1 MPKKI
6 TKKSKPEKVKK
17 VTPVK
22 PVKKEPVKEV
32 TPVKSSTP
40 VKKPAVSK
48 AAPKTMAD
56 LLKKTGYSLRGLK
69 RGQKLHGTVT
79 DITKKM
85 VTIDIGAKTEGIVID
100 KEFELAQ
107 DMLSGVKVGDSIEA
121 YIYNPENERGQIL
134 LSLKQ
139 TLLNR
144 RWDYFDE
151 LLKSGQVVSVKG
163 LEINKG
169 GIIVKVAGVR
179 GFVPSSQFG
188 RGYLGKLDTLQNKS
202 FDVKVIEVNRKNNR
216 LIFSEKAVSE
226 EAALA
231 HQAEALKK
239 VKPGDVLQGVVSGI
253 MPFGV
258 FVRADVSD
266 GAKIKDLF
274 LEGLVHISE
283 ISWEKV
289 DNPAHYYKVGDQ
301 LKVKVI
307 GVDVKASRLHL
318 SVKQLLPDPWLK
330 LVEKFPEGKKVKGK
344 ITRLAAYGA
353 FVNLASGVDG
363 LIHISK
369 IPSDSEFKVGQTL
382 ECFVEKVDAEHRRI
396 SLSLAL
402 IKKPVGY
409 K

>member
-1 MPKKI
+1 MPKKPI
-6 TKKSKPEKVKK
+6 KSKPAKVKK
-17 VTPVK
+17 VV
-22 PVKKEPVKEV
+22 
-32 TPVKSSTP
+32 S
-40 VKKPAVSK
+40 KKPAISK
-48 AAPKTMAD
+48 ALPTTMEQ
-56 LLKKTGYSLRGLK
+56 LLKKTGYALRGLK
-69 RGQKLHGTVT
+69 RGQKVKGIVT
-79 DITKKM
+79 DINPRM
-85 VTIDIGAKTEGIVID
+85 VLIDIGAKTEGIVTD
-100 KEFELAQ
+100 KELELSRE
-107 DMLSGVKVGDSIEA
+107 MMSGLKVGDEIEA

-139 TLLNR
+139 TLLNK

-151 LLKSGQVVSVKG
+151 LIKTGEVVRVKG

-179 GFVPSSQFG
+179 GFVPASQFG
-188 RGYLGKLDTLQNKS
+188 RSYLGHLEDLQNKS

-226 EAALA
+226 QAALA

-239 VKPGDVLQGVVSGI
+239 VKPGDVLTGVVSGI
-253 MPFGV
+253 MPFGI
-258 FVRADVSD
+258 FVRADISD
-266 GAKIKDLF
+266 GDKIKDLF

-289 DNPAHYYKVGDQ
+289 DNPANHYKVGDQ
-301 LKVKVI
+301 VKVKVI
-307 GVDVKASRLHL
+307 GVDVKSTRLHL
-318 SVKQLLPDPWLK
+318 SVKQLLADPWTEMAK
-330 LVEKFPEGKKVKGK
+330 KYTEGKKVKGK

-353 FVNLASGVDG
+353 FVNLSSGVDG

-369 IPSDSEFKVGQTL
+369 IPSDKEFKVGDSL

>member
-1 MPKKI
+1 MPKKPV
-6 TKKSKPEKVKK
+6 KSKPAKVNPPSPKLRRGK
-17 VTPVK
+17 EK
-22 PVKKEPVKEV
+22 PVSK
-32 TPVKSSTP
+32 TPPS
-40 VKKPAVSK
+40 
-48 AAPKTMAD
+48 TMAE
-56 LLKKTGYSLRGLK
+56 LLQKTGYNLRGLK
-69 RGQKLHGTVT
+69 RGQKVNGTVT
-79 DITKKM
+79 DLTKKM
-85 VTIDIGAKTEGIVID
+85 VVIDIGAKTEGIVID
-100 KEFELAQ
+100 KEFELSA
-107 DMLSGVKVGDSIEA
+107 DMLSGLKIGDAIEA

-139 TLLNR
+139 TLLNK

-151 LLKSGQVVSVKG
+151 LLKKGDVVSVKG

-188 RGYLGKLDTLQNKS
+188 RQYLGKLDSLQNKS
-202 FDVKVIEVNRKNNR
+202 FNVKVIEVNRKNNR

-226 EAALA
+226 QAALA
-231 HQAEALKK
+231 HQADALKK
-239 VKPGDVLQGVVSGI
+239 VKPGDVLEGVVSGI

-258 FVRADVSD
+258 FVRADISN
-266 GAKIKDLF
+266 GAKVKDLF

-289 DNPAHYYKVGDQ
+289 DNPAHYYKVGDSV
-301 LKVKVI
+301 KVKVI
-307 GVDVKASRLHL
+307 GVDIKSARLHL
-318 SVKQLLPDPWLK
+318 SVKQLLADPWLK
-330 LVEKFPEGKKVKGK
+330 LTKAYPEGKKVKGQ
-344 ITRLAAYGA
+344 ITRLAAFGA
-353 FVNLASGVDG
+353 FVNLSAGVDG

-369 IPSDSEFKVGQTL
+369 IPSDADFKVGQSI
-382 ECFVEKVDAEHRRI
+382 ECFVEKVDAEHRRM

>member
-1 MPKKI
+1 MPKKPV
-6 TKKSKPEKVKK
+6 KSKSVKVKK
-17 VTPVK
+17 PV
-22 PVKKEPVKEV
+22 
-32 TPVKSSTP
+32 
-40 VKKPAVSK
+40 VSK
-48 AAPKTMAD
+48 TAPKTMEA
-56 LLKKTGYSLRGLK
+56 LLKKTGYALRGLK
-69 RGQKLHGTVT
+69 RGQKVKGIVT
-79 DITKKM
+79 DINKRM
-85 VTIDIGAKTEGIVID
+85 VLIDIGAKTEGIVTD
-100 KEFELAQ
+100 KELELSRE
-107 DMLSGVKVGDSIEA
+107 MMSGLKVGDEIEA
-121 YIYNPENERGQIL
+121 FIQNPENERGQIL

-139 TLLNR
+139 TLLNK

-151 LLKSGQVVSVKG
+151 LIKTGEVVRVKG

-179 GFVPSSQFG
+179 GFVPASQFG
-188 RGYLGKLDTLQNKS
+188 RSYLGHLEDLQNKS

-226 EAALA
+226 QAALA

-239 VKPGDVLQGVVSGI
+239 VKPGDVLSGVVSGI
-253 MPFGV
+253 MPFGI
-258 FVRADVSD
+258 FVRADVAD
-266 GAKIKDLF
+266 GQKVKDLF

-289 DNPAHYYKVGDQ
+289 DNPANHYKVGDQ
-301 LKVKVI
+301 VKVKVI
-307 GVDVKASRLHL
+307 GVDVTSTRLHL
-318 SVKQLLPDPWLK
+318 SVKQLLSDPWTEMAK
-330 LVEKFPEGKKVKGK
+330 KYTEGKKVKGK

-353 FVNLASGVDG
+353 FVNLSSGVDG

-369 IPSDSEFKVGQTL
+369 IPSDKEFKVGDSL

>member
-1 MPKKI
+1 MPKKPV
-6 TKKSKPEKVKK
+6 KSKPVKVKK
-17 VTPVK
+17 PV
-22 PVKKEPVKEV
+22 
-32 TPVKSSTP
+32 
-40 VKKPAVSK
+40 VSK
-48 AAPKTMAD
+48 TAPKTMEA
-56 LLKKTGYSLRGLK
+56 LLKKTGYALRGLK
-69 RGQKLHGTVT
+69 RGQKVKGIVT
-79 DITKKM
+79 DINKRM
-85 VTIDIGAKTEGIVID
+85 VLIDIGAKTEGIVTD
-100 KEFELAQ
+100 KELELSRE
-107 DMLSGVKVGDSIEA
+107 MMSGLKVGDEIEA
-121 YIYNPENERGQIL
+121 FIQNPENERGQIL

-139 TLLNR
+139 TLLNK

-151 LLKSGQVVSVKG
+151 LIKTGEVVRVKG

-179 GFVPSSQFG
+179 GFVPASQFG
-188 RGYLGKLDTLQNKS
+188 RSYLGHLEDLQNKS

-226 EAALA
+226 QAALA

-239 VKPGDVLQGVVSGI
+239 VKPGDVLTGVVSGI
-253 MPFGV
+253 MPFGI
-258 FVRADVSD
+258 FVRADVAD
-266 GAKIKDLF
+266 GQKVKDLF

-289 DNPAHYYKVGDQ
+289 DNPANHYKVGDQ
-301 LKVKVI
+301 VKVKVI
-307 GVDVKASRLHL
+307 GVDVTSTRLHL
-318 SVKQLLPDPWLK
+318 SVKQLLADPWTEMAK
-330 LVEKFPEGKKVKGK
+330 KYTEGKKVKGK

-353 FVNLASGVDG
+353 FVNLSSGVDG

-369 IPSDSEFKVGQTL
+369 IPSDKEFKVGDSL

>member
-6 TKKSKPEKVKK
+6 KKSPAKK
-17 VTPVK
+17 VSK
-22 PVKKEPVKEV
+22 
-32 TPVKSSTP
+32 TP
-40 VKKPAVSK
+40 VKKVVSRS
-48 AAPKTMAD
+48 APQTMDA
-56 LLKKTGYSLRGLK
+56 LLKKTGYALRGLK
-69 RGQKLHGTVT
+69 RGQKVEGVVT
-79 DITKKM
+79 DINKRM
-85 VTIDIGAKTEGIVID
+85 VLIDIGSKTEGIVTD
-100 KEFELAQ
+100 KELELSRE
-107 DMLSGVKVGDSIEA
+107 MMSGLKVGDKIEA
-121 YIYNPENERGQIL
+121 YIQNPENERGQIL

-139 TLLNR
+139 TLLNK

-151 LLKSGQVVSVKG
+151 LIKSGEVVRVKG
-163 LEINKG
+163 LEVNKG

-179 GFVPSSQFG
+179 GFVPASQFG
-188 RGYLGKLDTLQNKS
+188 RQYLGHLEDLQNKS

-226 EAALA
+226 QSALA

-253 MPFGV
+253 MPFGI
-258 FVRADVSD
+258 FVRADISD
-266 GAKIKDLF
+266 GPKTKDLF

-289 DNPAHYYKVGDQ
+289 DNPANHYKVGDQ
-301 LKVKVI
+301 VKVKVI
-307 GVDVKASRLHL
+307 GVDVKSTRLHL
-318 SVKQLLPDPWLK
+318 SVKQLLPDPWLELAK
-330 LVEKFPEGKKVKGK
+330 KYTEGKKVKGQ

-353 FVNLASGVDG
+353 FVNLSSGVDG

-369 IPSDSEFKVGQTL
+369 IPADREFKVGEAI
-382 ECFVEKVDAEHRRI
+382 ECFVEQVDPEHRRI

>member
-1 MPKKI
+1 MPKKPV
-6 TKKSKPEKVKK
+6 KSKPAKVK
-17 VTPVK
+17 VK
-22 PVKKEPVKEV
+22 PVVKI
-32 TPVKSSTP
+32 P
-40 VKKPAVSK
+40 VKKTVGTVPT
-48 AAPKTMAD
+48 TMAA
-56 LLKKTGYSLRGLK
+56 LLKKTGYNLRGLK
-69 RGQKLHGTVT
+69 RGQKVQGVVT
-79 DITKKM
+79 DINSRM
-85 VTIDIGAKTEGIVID
+85 VLIDIGSKTEGIVTD
-100 KEFELAQ
+100 KELEASRE
-107 DMLSGVKVGDSIEA
+107 MLSGLKVDDKIEA
-121 YIYNPENERGQIL
+121 YIQNPENERGQIL

-139 TLLNR
+139 TLLNK
-144 RWDYFDE
+144 RWEYFEE
-151 LLKSGQVVSVKG
+151 LMKTGEIVRVKG

-179 GFVPSSQFG
+179 GFVPASQFG
-188 RGYLGKLDTLQNKS
+188 RQYLGRLEELQNKA

-226 EAALA
+226 QAALA

-253 MPFGV
+253 MPFGI
-258 FVRADVSD
+258 FVRADISD
-266 GAKIKDLF
+266 DAKTKDLF

-289 DNPAHYYKVGDQ
+289 DNPATHYKVGDQ

-307 GVDVKASRLHL
+307 GVDVKSTRLHL
-318 SVKQLLPDPWLK
+318 SVKQLLADPWMELAK
-330 LVEKFPEGKKVKGK
+330 TYTEGKKVKGQ

-353 FVNLASGVDG
+353 FVNLSSGVDG

-369 IPSDSEFKVGQTL
+369 IPSDKEFKVGDSL
-382 ECFVEKVDAEHRRI
+382 ECFVEKVDTEHRRI